1 MRAIFLI
8 LIVAV
13 LALIGAVLTGMIDI
27 RQTRPAVAPGLESA
41 DGKVVARPGQAPAFD
56 VETGTIGV
64 GTSKTGVAVPKIEV
78 QPSETRIG
86 IPAIEVRRPGTAQQ
100 PAPPPPPAPATQ
112 ANTAQR

>member
-1 MRAIFLI
+1 MRAIFII

-13 LALIGAVLTGMIDI
+13 LALIGAVATGMIDI
-27 RQTRPAVAPGLESA
+27 RQTRPALAPGLESA

-64 GTSKTGVAVPKIEV
+64 GTSNSGVTVPKIEI

-86 IPAIEVRRPGTAQQ
+86 IPAIEVRRPGSAQQ
-100 PAPPPPPAPATQ
+100 PAPTPAPASENQ